1 MWETIKNLIFKLF
14 GKKSNKTDNEAKEH
28 HDDVAAYE
36 DTHGPNFVAIVA
48 NKLATYTVSESGISV
63 TGDNKRAEYLDD
75 LMSAAWSDAQEIT
88 SRSFGI
94 GGVALV
100 PYVAGGKVYTDIV
113 QKDRFNITHS
123 QGKDILAATVIADVI
138 WRNNK
143 KYMRFID
150 YSLEGN
156 TYFIRSRATCQD
168 SPVPLNTLAEW
179 ENIQEEISI
188 QGVDRL
194 LLAYLKQPYT
204 KGRTDNLYGVPV
216 TRGSEWIIEEIK
228 ECLEQVRKEYKK
240 KDAKIFADNT
250 LFGKDE
256 KLDAELFKKVL
267 GTGKIGTQSAID
279 VFDPAFRDTSYYN
292 RLVNLFA
299 LLEKSV
305 GTSKGVLTEPQSV
318 GATATEIKRS
328 SYDTYALIT
337 AMRKQ
342 WEDAAFD
349 LVYAFDVLCNAF
361 NLSPAGDYELKY
373 NWSQDLIESSTETWA
388 QMKDGQSIGVIK
400 KAELRRQIYPNET
413 MDDAQ
418 AVIDEITA
426 SEPSLTSL
434 MAPGG
439 DG

>member
-1 MWETIKNLIFKLF
+1 MWQTIKDLIAKLF
-14 GKKSNKTDNEAKEH
+14 GKKTNKTDSEAQEH
-28 HDDVAAYE
+28 FNDVAAYE

-48 NKLATYTVSESGISV
+48 NKLSTYVVSESGISV
-63 TGDNKRAEYLDD
+63 SGDNKRAEYLNG
-75 LMSAAWSDAQEIT
+75 LMSATWSDAQEIT
-88 SRSFGI
+88 SRSFGV

-100 PYVAGGKVYTDIV
+100 PYVAGGKIYTDII

-138 WRNNK
+138 WRNDI

-150 YSLEGN
+150 YSLEGD
-156 TYFIRSRATCQD
+156 TYYIRSRATRRDQEVSLD
-168 SPVPLNTLAEW
+168 VLPEW
-179 ENIQEEISI
+179 ENIQPEII
-188 QGVDRL
+188 IRGVDRL

-228 ECLEQVRKEYKK
+228 ECLAQVRKEYKK
-240 KDAKIFADNT
+240 KDAKIFADET
-250 LFGKDE
+250 MFGKDE
-256 KLDAELFKKVL
+256 NLDSELFKKVL
-267 GTGKIGTQSAID
+267 AVGKIGSQSAID

-342 WEDAAFD
+342 WEDAAED

-361 NLSPAGDYELKY
+361 HLCPIGDYELKY

-388 QMKDGQSIGVIK
+388 QMKDGQSIGVVK
-400 KAELRRQIYPNET
+400 KAELRRQIYPNEA

-418 AVIDEITA
+418 AVVDEIA
-426 SEPSLTSL
+426 ENEPNLSTL
-434 MAPGG
+434 MGAG
-439 DG
+439 DA